1 MNKIISFNPK
11 KTKYDMPNLNSTL
24 NQSPIRSVLDEIFRG
39 PSQRTPR
46 SMGPGR
52 CTACAG
58 ACPPAHKANGLGLVS
73 PASCAVRPA
82 AAANAFR
89 PPQWPHSRIKKELC
103 AASAE
108 VVRGADLRLTAM
120 EQNGCTAAGC
130 IWKNA
135 DYSVLKLKA
144 GDCVFC
150 EEVRVAL
157 VK

>member
-1 MNKIISFNPK
+1 
-11 KTKYDMPNLNSTL
+11 MPNLNSTL
-24 NQSPIRSVLDEIFRG
+24 NQSPIRSVLDEIFRAFPKTAKEYG
-39 PSQRTPR
+39 AGALRWCMPACAQGQRT
-46 SMGPGR
+46 GT
-52 CTACAG
+52 CLAG
-58 ACPPAHKANGLGLVS
+58 GQLR
-73 PASCAVRPA
+73 RPA
-82 AAANAFR
+82 EAANAIR
-89 PPQWPHSRIKKELC
+89 PPRWPHSRIKKELC

-135 DYSVLKLKA
+135 YYSVLKLKA